1 MLHFILS
8 DHLNSRTAPLKLHL
22 ELGNVPL
29 PFAKPV
35 QEAVL
40 DFLLGDMKHLAK
52 GPIDA
57 LHAMALIEHE
67 HRLARRLQ
75 NGLCKI
81 A

>member
-1 MLHFILS
+1 MLHFKVLE
-8 DHLNSRTAPLKLHL
+8 HLIGRKDPLKMHL
-22 ELGNVPL
+22 ELGDVPL
-29 PFAKPV
+29 PVAKPV

-40 DFLLGDMKHLAK
+40 DVLRGDMKHLAK